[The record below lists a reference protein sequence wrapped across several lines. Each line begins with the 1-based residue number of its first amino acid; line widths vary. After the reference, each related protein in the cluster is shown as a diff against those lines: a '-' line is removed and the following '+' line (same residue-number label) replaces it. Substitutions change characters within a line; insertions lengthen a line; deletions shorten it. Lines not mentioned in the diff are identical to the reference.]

1 MNGPFIAVDWGTTN
15 RRAYRIESGRATA
28 VERDSRGILA
38 VRRDEFAYEA
48 AALRS
53 RWDDL
58 PVLCVG
64 MVGSRRGWREIP
76 YVPTPASLE
85 SLALGAI
92 WVEQN
97 SVAITPGVSHTAHD
111 RCDVMRGEE
120 VQFLGAVAS
129 GLAPTERLLCQPGTH
144 SKWAR
149 VQAARIRDFST
160 AMTGELYSLLRQH
173 SLLAETLEGEAAIGA
188 SFHNGVREGCKQT
201 LLSSLFGARAAQ
213 LLNARPAGDGASFVS
228 GLLIASDVQSQLR
241 GVSDDVYVIGDAPLG
256 PLYAAAIEAL
266 GGRPHMVDSAAAFV
280 AGVSKIWQVL
290 A

>member
-1 MNGPFIAVDWGTTN
+1 
-15 RRAYRIESGRATA
+15 
-28 VERDSRGILA
+28 
-38 VRRDEFAYEA
+38 
-48 AALRS
+48 
-53 RWDDL
+53 
-58 PVLCVG
+58 
-64 MVGSRRGWREIP
+64 
-76 YVPTPASLE
+76 
-85 SLALGAI
+85 
-92 WVEQN
+92 VEQN
-97 SVAITPGVSHTAHD
+97 SVAITPGVSHVVSD

-120 VQFLGAVAS
+120 VQFLGAVAA
-129 GLAPTERLLCQPGTH
+129 GLAPAERLLCQPGTH

-149 VQAARIRDFST
+149 VQAAQILDFST

-188 SFHNGVREGCKQT
+188 PFHNGVREGCKQT

-213 LLNARPAGDGASFVS
+213 LLDALPAGDGASFVS

-241 GVSDDVYVIGDAPLG
+241 GVSEDVYVIGDAPLG

-280 AGVSKIWQVL
+280 AGISKMWQVL